1 MCSAAGKRLK
11 NVAAQRIDGTVFR
24 SSPAHVPLPPA
35 AGDPRG
41 TPESSP
47 VRFLRVTPESTIAF
61 MCARST
67 LLEAL
72 GGEEG
77 CRMLSVAFYTRVGKD
92 PVLRPFF
99 PGKSLRCATEEFAAF
114 LIQFL
119 DGDENQTQ
127 HRWWLSLRESHARFL
142 IGPNARRAWLR
153 HMEAA
158 LDAAPLDAATRDAL
172 GHFFSYSSAYLIGR
186 DTAGSDHE
194 ELAARWSEQRVLDS
208 VIAAMVEG
216 RDDETLA
223 LAPRFVTRP
232 SVFVGLLARMVQ
244 SGRAQLIQFVMDAAE
259 KDPSLGTRRF
269 AGTTLLHFAAGAG
282 CLELVA
288 LLLRLGVDP
297 NIQGRGRTPLYCVA
311 NECASETG
319 PEVVRALV
327 RAGADVNACAGVTR
341 ATALHMAARRGH
353 VEIARALLDSG
364 AAVNA
369 RTRKGETPLQRAIKC
384 RKKGVSQALLER
396 GAR

>member
-1 MCSAAGKRLK
+1 MR
-11 NVAAQRIDGTVFR
+11 
-24 SSPAHVPLPPA
+24 
-35 AGDPRG
+35 
-41 TPESSP
+41 
-47 VRFLRVTPESTIAF
+47 
-61 MCARST
+61 ARSA
-67 LLEAL
+67 LLESL

-77 CRMLSVAFYTRVGKD
+77 CRRLSAAFYARVAKD

-119 DGDENQTQ
+119 GGDEKQTQ
-127 HRWWLSLRESHARFL
+127 YRWWLSLRESHARFQ

-153 HMEAA
+153 QMEAT
-158 LDAAPLDAATRDAL
+158 LDAAPLDDATRNAL
-172 GHFFSYSSAYLIGR
+172 RHFFSCSSAYVIGR
-186 DTAGSDHE
+186 DTAESDHE
-194 ELAARWSEQRVLDS
+194 ELAARWSEQRILDS
-208 VIAAMVEG
+208 VIAAIVDG
-216 RDDETLA
+216 RDGETLA
-223 LAPRFVTRP
+223 LAPRFACRP

-244 SGRAQLIQFVMDAAE
+244 SGRARLIHFVIDAAE
-259 KDPSLGTRRF
+259 SDPSVATRRF
-269 AGTTLLHFAAGAG
+269 AGTSLLHFAAGAG
-282 CLELVA
+282 CLEVVA
-288 LLLRLGVDP
+288 LLLRLGVDA

-327 RAGADVNACAGVTR
+327 RAGADVDACGGVTR

-369 RTRKGETPLQRAIKC
+369 RDRKGDTPLQRAINC
-384 RKKGVSQALLER
+384 RKNGVAQLLLESGHASTDR
-396 GAR
+396 PTSDATAHG

>member
-1 MCSAAGKRLK
+1 MRNRSA
-11 NVAAQRIDGTVFR
+11 
-24 SSPAHVPLPPA
+24 
-35 AGDPRG
+35 
-41 TPESSP
+41 
-47 VRFLRVTPESTIAF
+47 
-61 MCARST
+61 

-77 CRMLSVAFYTRVGKD
+77 CRRLSAAFYARVAKD

-119 DGDENQTQ
+119 GGDETQTQ
-127 HRWWLSLRESHARFL
+127 YRWWLSLRESHARFQ
-142 IGPNARRAWLR
+142 IGPNARRAWLG

-158 LDAAPLDAATRDAL
+158 LDAAPLDDATRDAFRD
-172 GHFFSYSSAYLIGR
+172 FFSHSSAYIIGR
-186 DTAGSDHE
+186 DVAEPEHA
-194 ELAARWSEQRVLDS
+194 ELAALWNEQLILDS
-208 VIAAMVEG
+208 VIAAIVEG
-216 RDDETLA
+216 REDEALA
-223 LAPRFVTRP
+223 LAPRFASRP

-244 SGRAQLIQFVMDAAE
+244 SGRAPLIHFVIEAAE
-259 KDPSLGTRRF
+259 SDPSLATQRF
-269 AGTTLLHFAAGAG
+269 ALTTLLHFAAGAG
-282 CLELVA
+282 CLEVVS

-297 NIQGRGRTPLYCVA
+297 NIQGRGDHTPLYCVA

-319 PEVVRALV
+319 AEVVKALL
-327 RAGADVNACAGVTR
+327 RAGADVNACGGVTR

-364 AAVNA
+364 AAVIA
-369 RTRKGETPLQRAIKC
+369 RDRKGDTPLQRAINC
-384 RKKGVSQALLER
+384 RKTAVSQLLLER

>member
-1 MCSAAGKRLK
+1 
-11 NVAAQRIDGTVFR
+11 
-24 SSPAHVPLPPA
+24 
-35 AGDPRG
+35 
-41 TPESSP
+41 
-47 VRFLRVTPESTIAF
+47 
-61 MCARST
+61 MCARSA

-77 CRMLSVAFYTRVGKD
+77 CRRLSTAFYARVDKD
-92 PVLRPFF
+92 PTLRPFF

-119 DGDENQTQ
+119 GGDEEQTQ
-127 HRWWLSLRESHARFL
+127 FRWWLSLRESHARFQ

-153 HMEAA
+153 QMEAT
-158 LDAAPLDAATRDAL
+158 LDAAPLDDATRNAL
-172 GHFFSYSSAYLIGR
+172 RHFFSCSSAYVIGR
-186 DTAGSDHE
+186 DTAESDHE

-208 VIAAMVEG
+208 VIAAIVED

-223 LAPRFVTRP
+223 LAPRFASRP

-244 SGRAQLIQFVMDAAE
+244 SGRAGLIHFVIDAVE
-259 KDPSLGTRRF
+259 SDPSFATRRF
-269 AGTTLLHFAAGAG
+269 AGTTLLHFVAGAG
-282 CLELVA
+282 CLEVVT

-297 NIQGRGRTPLYCVA
+297 NLQGRGGHTPLYCVA
-311 NECASETG
+311 NQCSSETG

-327 RAGADVNACAGVTR
+327 RAGADVNACGGVTR

-369 RTRKGETPLQRAIKC
+369 RDRKGGRPLQRPTNCGIK
-384 RKKGVSQALLER
+384 GD
-396 GAR
+396 